1 MNIKVDFSQPST
13 IRGLIW
19 LAVGVVGLIM
29 IAFNKDITTLLTLGS
44 AIAGGLGVAISDKP

>member
-1 MNIKVDFSQPST
+1 MNIKVDLSQPST
-13 IRGLIW
+13 LRGLIW
-19 LAVGVVGLIM
+19 LVVGVVGLIM